1 MAPNFQ
7 NRIRCLREWMEHAGL
22 DAILVSHAPNILYL
36 CGFSGSSGALVVGRE
51 WAVLITDGR
60 YDLQARAEVKTARVR
75 IYRGD
80 PLDAVGKVVE
90 GRRLRTMGFEAHHLT
105 VAQRRALGRAVR
117 NSVRWKQV
125 PGAVEA
131 LRAVKDSFEI
141 AELRAS
147 AKLASRVMEQ
157 VVPLLRPGIRELEV
171 AAEIDFRI
179 RKLGASGPSFETI
192 IASGP
197 RSALPHARPSGKK
210 IRKNELV
217 VLDLGAILR
226 HYCSDLT
233 RTVYLGKAPPRVR
246 KMYNAVQEAQAAA
259 FASIRPGIPGA
270 DVNQAARHVLDLH
283 GLGRFFVHSL
293 GHGVGLEI
301 HEEPRLQSG
310 AKTRLRAGHVV
321 TVEPGVYIPGFGGIR
336 IEDDVLVTPRGAE
349 ILTRPRGDF
358 LEL

>member
-7 NRIRCLREWMEHAGL
+7 NRIRCLRGWMEHAGV
-22 DAILVSHAPNILYL
+22 DAILVGHAPNILYL
-36 CGFSGSSGALVVGRE
+36 CGFSGSSGALVVSRD

-60 YDLQARAEVKTARVR
+60 YDLQARAEVKTARIR
-75 IYRGD
+75 IHKAD
-80 PLDAVGKVVE
+80 PLDAIGEVLQGC
-90 GRRLRTMGFEAHHLT
+90 RLRTIGFEAHHLT
-105 VAQRRALGRAVR
+105 VAGRRALGRCVR
-117 NSVRWKQV
+117 NSVRWKETT
-125 PGAVEA
+125 GAVEG

-147 AKLASRVMEQ
+147 AKLASGVVEQ
-157 VVPLLRPGIRELEV
+157 VVPLLRPGIRELDV
-171 AAEIDFRI
+171 AAEIDFRM
-179 RKLGASGPSFETI
+179 RNLGASGPSFETI
-192 IASGP
+192 VASGP
-197 RSALPHARPSGKK
+197 RSALPHASPSRKR

-226 HYCSDLT
+226 RYCSDLT
-233 RTVYLGKAPPRVR
+233 RTVYVGKAPARVR

-301 HEEPRLQSG
+301 HEEPRLQPG
-310 AKTRLRAGHVV
+310 AKTRLQAGHVV

-349 ILTRPRGDF
+349 LLTRPGGDL